1 MINELDIVAL
11 TRAFP
16 EEKLEAGD
24 TGTVV
29 MIHDGGRGY
38 TVEFMTFSGE
48 TLGVLTL
55 EAGDIRPLA
64 EREIAHAR
72 QVA

>member
-11 TRAFP
+11 TRAIP
-16 EEKLEAGD
+16 HEKLEAGD

-29 MIHDGGRGY
+29 MVHDGGRGY

-55 EAGDIRPLA
+55 NADDVRPLA
-64 EREIAHAR
+64 DREIAHAR
-72 QVA
+72 AVA